1 MKDVLSHLSRASLL
15 SATLPATM
23 MMDAVT
29 LGGSLVG
36 KSTPFTMTQLL
47 DIKDSM
53 TKATTAAKT

>member
-1 MKDVLSHLSRASLL
+1 MKDILSHLTKASLL
-15 SATLPATM
+15 TATLPATM

-36 KSTPFTMTQLL
+36 KATPFTMTQLM

-53 TKATTAAKT
+53 TKVTAKT